1 MNSKHNQ
8 EHFFDQDFE
17 VTYEDDPVFHY
28 EDIPQ
33 QREFQT
39 VDLKS
44 QPKPKPSRQN
54 KKKLQVPLQDD
65 ATILMDPIQNGTVTP
80 RSRQKSQH
88 WEENS
93 PSKKTA
99 AVTVFVFQ
107 LQQRRRVSQKKI
119 IFLQTKGKS
128 PGSGKNHCQIW
139 RKSHL

>member
-88 WEENS
+88 WEEES
-93 PSKKTA
+93 PVKKD
-99 AVTVFVFQ
+99 
-107 LQQRRRVSQKKI
+107 R
-119 IFLQTKGKS
+119 
-128 PGSGKNHCQIW
+128 GSHSLRIPTPTEKTSIPRKNHLPPDKREISW
-139 RKSHL
+139 LR

>member
-80 RSRQKSQH
+80 RSRQKSH
-88 WEENS
+88 H
-93 PSKKTA
+93 
-99 AVTVFVFQ
+99 
-107 LQQRRRVSQKKI
+107 LQQKRKLCGRPI
-119 IFLQTKGKS
+119 IFPLQLWIKTEKTS
-128 PGSGKNHCQIW
+128 IPRKNHLPPDKREISW
-139 RKSHL
+139 LR